1 VAHAAEQNRIITTA
15 LNVGEAVSQYPR
27 KLPGER

>member
-15 LNVGEAVSQYPR
+15 LDIGEAVSQYPR
-27 KLPGER
+27 KSPGER